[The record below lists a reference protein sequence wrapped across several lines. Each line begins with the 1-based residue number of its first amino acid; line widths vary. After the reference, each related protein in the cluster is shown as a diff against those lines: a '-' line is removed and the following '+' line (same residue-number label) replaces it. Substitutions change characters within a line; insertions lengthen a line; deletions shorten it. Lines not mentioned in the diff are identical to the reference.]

1 MAKDLKDSKKNEE
14 EYSAKDIQVLE
25 GLEPVRKRPGM
36 YIGNTAREGLHHL
49 IWEIVDNS
57 IDEAI
62 AGVCDRIEVTLRDDG
77 FVSVEDN
84 GRGIPVEK
92 HEKTG
97 KSALE
102 TVLTVLHAGGKFER
116 NTGYKVAGGL
126 HGVGASVV
134 NALSTDLQA
143 IVYRGGNI
151 YEQNFKIGVPQGDVK
166 EIGKSDK
173 RGTVITFKPDNTIF
187 TTTDFSFKKILTH
200 LRQQSYLTKKIRMII
215 NDFRKPEDKFTYEF
229 YFEGGIKSYVKYLNR
244 TEVTLQDNIFYFEK
258 EQEDI
263 NVEVS
268 LQYNEDYDEN
278 VLAFANN
285 IYNPEGGSH
294 IAGFRSALIKC
305 VNTYARSKS
314 YLKEKEENL
323 TADDL
328 KEGLTAV
335 VSVKVPEPQF
345 EGQTKAKLGNV
356 EVKPIVDNL
365 FKEALTIFFE
375 EHPKDAEEVIKK
387 CILSAEARSAARAAR
402 DTILRKSAMDGFTLP
417 GKLADCSSKNVEE
430 TELFI
435 VEGDSAGGSAKQGRD
450 RRFQAILA
458 MWGKMLNV
466 EKTRIDKI
474 LKSEKLIP
482 LIIATGTNV
491 GENFDITKLRYGKI
505 IFMTDA
511 DVDGAHINTLLLT
524 FFFRYFKPLL
534 EQGHIFLAQPPL
546 YKITYGKTL
555 KYLYDDEALEA
566 ETAQLKDVKYE
577 IQRYKGLGEMNPQQL
592 WDTTMNP
599 ETRVIKRIEVDDAE
613 KANETFEM
621 LMGADVGP
629 RKLFIDTHGKFV
641 KNLDV

>member
-1 MAKDLKDSKKNEE
+1 MMKDKKNSSK

-62 AGVCDRIEVTLRDDG
+62 AGYCDRIEVTLRSDG
-77 FVSVEDN
+77 FVSVDDN

-102 TVLTVLHAGGKFER
+102 TVLTILHAGGKFER

-134 NALSTDLQA
+134 NALSTDMKA
-143 IVYRGGNI
+143 TVYRDGKT
-151 YEQNFKIGVPQGDVK
+151 YEQNFKIGIPQGDVK
-166 EIGKSDK
+166 EIGKTT
-173 RGTVITFKPDNTIF
+173 RTGTLIEFKPDPTIF
-187 TTTDFSFKKILTH
+187 TTLDFSLRKILTH
-200 LRQQSYLTKKIRMII
+200 LRQQSYLTKQIRMIV
-215 NDFRKPEDKFTYEF
+215 NDFRDESKKLTYEF

-244 TEVTLQDNIFYFEK
+244 TEKTLQDTIFYFEK
-258 EQEDI
+258 EQDDV

-294 IAGFRSALIKC
+294 IMGFRSALTKSI
-305 VNTYARSKS
+305 NTYARAKT
-314 YLKEKEENL
+314 YLKEKDENL
-323 TADDL
+323 SGDDI

-356 EVKPIVDNL
+356 EVKGIVDNL
-365 FKEALTIFFE
+365 FREAFNTFLE
-375 EHPKDAEEVIKK
+375 EHPRDAEEVIKK
-387 CILSAEARSAARAAR
+387 CILSCEARNAARTAR
-402 DTILRKSAMDGFTLP
+402 DTILRKSAMEGFTLP

-435 VEGDSAGGSAKQGRD
+435 VEGDSAGGSAKQGRS
-450 RRFQAILA
+450 RKFQAILS

-466 EKTRIDKI
+466 EKSRIDKI

-482 LIIATGTNV
+482 LIIAIGTNI
-491 GENFDITKLRYGKI
+491 GESFDISKLRYGKI

-524 FFFRYFKPLL
+524 FFFRYFRPLL
-534 EQGHIFLAQPPL
+534 EQGHVFLAQPPL
-546 YKITYGKTL
+546 YKVALGKTT
-555 KYLYDDEALEA
+555 KYLYSDEDLEK
-566 ETAQLKDVKYE
+566 EMKLLEGQKFDV
-577 IQRYKGLGEMNPQQL
+577 QRYKGLGEMNPEQL
-592 WDTTMNP
+592 WETTMNP
-599 ETRVIKRIEVDDAE
+599 ETRIIKRIELEDAE
-613 KANETFEM
+613 KANDVFEI
-621 LMGADVGP
+621 LMGSDVHP
-629 RKLFIDTHGKFV
+629 RKVFIETHATDV

>member
-1 MAKDLKDSKKNEE
+1 MVKDKKNVDQ

-36 YIGNTAREGLHHL
+36 YIGNTSREGLHHL
-49 IWEIVDNS
+49 VWEIVDNA

-62 AGVCDRIEVTLRDDG
+62 AGYCDKIEVTLSNDG

-134 NALSTDLQA
+134 NALSTDMIAQ
-143 IVYRGGNI
+143 VYRDGNI
-151 YEQNFKIGVPQGDVK
+151 YEQRFKIGVPQGDVK
-166 EIGKSDK
+166 IVDKTDKIGTK
-173 RGTVITFKPDNTIF
+173 ILFKADNTIF
-187 TTTDFSFKKILTH
+187 TTTEYSLRKILSH
-200 LRQQSYLTKKIRMII
+200 LRQQSYLTKQIRIII
-215 NDFRKPEDKFTYEF
+215 NDFRDDNKKLSYEF
-229 YFEGGIKSYVKYLNR
+229 YFEGGIKSYVKFLNR
-244 TEVTLQDNIFYFEK
+244 AERVAQKNIFYFEK
-258 EQEDI
+258 GQDNI
-263 NVEVS
+263 NVEVA

-278 VLAFANN
+278 ILAFANN
-285 IYNPEGGSH
+285 IHNPEGGSH
-294 IAGFRSALIKC
+294 VVGFKSALTKC
-305 VNTYARSKS
+305 INNYARNKT
-314 YLKEKEENL
+314 YLKEKDENL
-323 TADDL
+323 TGDDV

-356 EVKPIVDNL
+356 EVKGVVDVL
-365 FKEALTIFFE
+365 FKDALNIFFE
-375 EHPKDAEEVIKK
+375 ENPKDAEEVIKK
-387 CILSAEARSAARAAR
+387 CILSAEARNAARAAR

-417 GKLADCSSKNVEE
+417 GKLADCSSKSVEE

-450 RRFQAILA
+450 RRFQAILP
-458 MWGKMLNV
+458 MWGKMMNV

-482 LIIATGTNV
+482 LIVALGTNV
-491 GENFDITKLRYGKI
+491 GENFDLSKLRYGKI

-524 FFFRYFKPLL
+524 FFFRYFKVLL

-546 YKITYGKTL
+546 YKLSYQKVI
-555 KYLYDDEALEA
+555 KYLYTDEDLAK
-566 ETAQLKDVKYE
+566 ETQELNKIGQKYDV
-577 IQRYKGLGEMNPQQL
+577 QRYKGLGEMNPEQL
-592 WDTTMNP
+592 WETTMNP
-599 ETRVIKRIEVDDAE
+599 ETRLIKRIEVDDAE
-613 KANETFEM
+613 KANDVFEM
-621 LMGADVGP
+621 LMGSDVTP
-629 RKLFIDTHGKFV
+629 RKVFIETHAKHAE
-641 KNLDV
+641 NLDI